1 MNFTL
6 LMRKTFVYFT
16 SESRK
21 KPAVKFSSNKERL
34 NLASKKKKVYVC
46 QHKQLFLMFW

>member
-21 KPAVKFSSNKERL
+21 RPAVKFSSNKERL
-34 NLASKKKKVYVC
+34 NLA
-46 QHKQLFLMFW
+46 

>member
-21 KPAVKFSSNKERL
+21 KPAVNFSSNKERL
-34 NLASKKKKVYVC
+34 NLASKKRK
-46 QHKQLFLMFW
+46 FMFVNTSSCF